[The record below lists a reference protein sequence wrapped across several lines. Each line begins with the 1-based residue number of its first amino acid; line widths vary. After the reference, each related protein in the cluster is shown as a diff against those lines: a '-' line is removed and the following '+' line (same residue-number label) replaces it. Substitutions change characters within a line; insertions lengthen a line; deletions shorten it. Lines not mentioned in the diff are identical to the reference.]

1 MLAEALSSLPTV
13 LNSDKLVVGLDTS
26 DDCAVYKI
34 NDELCLIQSLDFFTP
49 VVDDPFKYGQI
60 GACNSLSDIY
70 AMGADPLLAL
80 NIVCFPNCMNLEVL
94 GEILKGGADKVQE
107 AGCILAGG
115 HTVQDDEPK
124 YGLSV
129 TGIGNPNKIWKN
141 SSSQVGDILVTTKPL
156 GVGIINTAAKGKL
169 ADKSHVEEA
178 IKYMS
183 TLNKYGKEAADG
195 LEIHAATDVT
205 GFGLCGHSL
214 EMAEGAGLTIEL
226 DSAKLP
232 ILDGVKGYAD
242 LGLIPKG
249 AYDNK
254 RFVGNKVT
262 IKDSVADYIKDVIF
276 DPQTSGGLLF
286 SVPETEVDSLIKN
299 LHDRGQVGEVVGR
312 VKEKAEHYIEV
323 I

>member
-1 MLAEALSSLPTV
+1 MLAEALSSLPSAI
-13 LNSDKLVVGLDTS
+13 NSDRLVVGLDTS
-26 DDCAVYKI
+26 DDCAVYKV
-34 NDELCLIQSLDFFTP
+34 NDNLCLIQSLDFFTP

-70 AMGADPLLAL
+70 AMGADPLIAL
-80 NIVCFPNCMNLEVL
+80 NIVCFPNCMNLKVL
-94 GEILKGGADKVQE
+94 GEILRGGADKVQE

-129 TGIGNPNKIWKN
+129 TGISHPDKIWRN
-141 SSSQVGDILVTTKPL
+141 SSSQEGDILVTTKPL
-156 GVGIINTAAKGKL
+156 GVGIINTAAKGKM
-169 ADKSHVEEA
+169 ADNDHLQEA

-183 TLNKYGKEAADG
+183 TLNKYGKEAAEN
-195 LEIHAATDVT
+195 LKVHAATDVT
-205 GFGLCGHSL
+205 GFGLCGHAL
-214 EMAEGAGLTIEL
+214 EMAEGANLTIEL
-226 DSAKLP
+226 DSTKLP
-232 ILDGVKGYAD
+232 ILDGVNYYAD

-254 RFVGNKVT
+254 KFVGNKVSF
-262 IKDSVADYIKDVIF
+262 KNSVADYIKDVLF

-312 VKEKAEHYIEV
+312 VKEKTDHYIEV